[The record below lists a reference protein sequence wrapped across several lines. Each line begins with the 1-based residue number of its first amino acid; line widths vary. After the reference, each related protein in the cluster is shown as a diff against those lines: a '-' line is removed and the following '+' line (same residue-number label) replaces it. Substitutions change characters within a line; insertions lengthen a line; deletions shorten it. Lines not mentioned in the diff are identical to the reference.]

1 MNYFL
6 GISFLPFLCLSVL
19 QLVASTSAQTCYYPD
34 GSEAAG
40 NRPCNTSTTY
50 SACCSTTDYCLT
62 NGLCFDAGGN
72 NYMTRDSCTDSSWE
86 SNYCPQFC
94 QTSSTSGGESLLAC
108 NNSGNANTYC
118 CGVGSNAETCCNN
131 GYSFVVPVGQV
142 IGHPTASTSS
152 NTLPSTTGT
161 ATKSSSTPTSSQSQ
175 SSVPPSETTQ
185 PSSNSKSSATI
196 LGLSIGLGI
205 PLSVAFF
212 ALLFFLLKERGR
224 QNNLREADRG
234 KVHTI
239 PEMRGV
245 APGERGAVLTHGG
258 RPIQETGGGER
269 YELPQGMP

>member
-1 MNYFL
+1 MVSYICSHNEVLFFW
-6 GISFLPFLCLSVL
+6 ISFLPFLCFSIL
-19 QLVASTSAQTCYYPD
+19 QLVASISAQTCYYPD
-34 GSEAAG
+34 GSEATG

-62 NGLCFDAGGN
+62 NGLCFDAGSN
-72 NYMTRDSCTDSSWE
+72 NYMTRDSCTDSSWK

-94 QTSSTSGGESLLAC
+94 QTSGTSGGES
-108 NNSGNANTYC
+108 SYC
-118 CGVGSNAETCCNN
+118 CGVDSNAETCCNN

-152 NTLPSTTGT
+152 STLSSTTGT

-175 SSVPPSETTQ
+175 SSVPPSGTTQ
-185 PSSNSKSSATI
+185 PSSNSNSSATI

-212 ALLFFLLKERGR
+212 ALLFFLLKEQRR
-224 QNNLREADRG
+224 QNNLREDDRG
-234 KVHTI
+234 KVQTV

-245 APGERGAVLTHGG
+245 APGVRGEVLTHGG
-258 RPIQETGGGER
+258 RPIQETAGGER
-269 YELPQGMP
+269 YELPQGMR

>member
-1 MNYFL
+1 
-6 GISFLPFLCLSVL
+6 
-19 QLVASTSAQTCYYPD
+19 
-34 GSEAAG
+34 
-40 NRPCNTSTTY
+40 
-50 SACCSTTDYCLT
+50 
-62 NGLCFDAGGN
+62 
-72 NYMTRDSCTDSSWE
+72 MTRGACTDGTWQ
-86 SNYCPQFC
+86 SNDCPQFC
-94 QTSSTSGGESLLAC
+94 QTSSTAGSESLLAC

-118 CGVGSNAETCCNN
+118 CRVGPNAETCCDN

-152 NTLPSTTGT
+152 STSYSTTGT

-175 SSVPPSETTQ
+175 PPVPPPETTQ
-185 PSSNSKSSATI
+185 SSSNSKSSATV
-196 LGLSIGLGI
+196 LGLGIGLGI

-212 ALLFFLLKERGR
+212 VLLLFLLKERRR

-234 KVHTI
+234 KVHTV

-245 APGERGAVLTHGG
+245 APGERGEVLTHDG